1 MKIIC
6 SKSNLLQGINMVL
19 RAVPAHSSL
28 NVLECILFDVSEDT
42 ITLTGSNME
51 LGIETKVVGDI
62 LEPGRIALNAKFLSD
77 IVRKLADN
85 NITIETD
92 EYHHASISCEKAKFD
107 IPGRS
112 GDDFPELPSVD
123 KNVFITLNQFSFRS
137 MINETIFS
145 TSDIEENKL
154 MTGESIKMINGK
166 VRITSLDGHRIA
178 MRYYDIKANEGEAID
193 IIVPG
198 KALADLARIVQG
210 DSYSEI
216 TMYVTQYHALFEF
229 DQTRVVAR
237 LLEGKYYPV
246 DQMITD
252 DYDTKIEVN
261 KADFIS
267 CLDRSILLTSGSD
280 SKPIV
285 FNLVGN
291 NMELTI
297 QSDSGSMR
305 ENIEVVKEGK
315 DFRAGFNPKFLLDAF
330 RAIDDETISIYFI
343 NDKTPCS
350 IKNDNKDYIYIILPV
365 TIS

>member
-1 MKIIC
+1 MKIVC
-6 SKSNLLQGINMVL
+6 SKSNLLQGINIVL

-28 NVLECILFDVSEDT
+28 NVLECILIDVDDDT
-42 ITLTGSNME
+42 ITLTANNME

-62 LEPGRIALNAKFLSD
+62 IEPGRIALNAKFFSD

-92 EYHHASISCEKAKFD
+92 EYYHANISCEKAKFD

-112 GDDFPELPSVD
+112 GEDFPELPSVD
-123 KNVFITLNQFSFRS
+123 KTKSVVLNQFSFRS

-145 TSDIEENKL
+145 ISDIEENKI
-154 MTGESIKMINGK
+154 MTGESIKMVDGRI
-166 VRITSLDGHRIA
+166 RITSLDGHRIA
-178 MRYYDIKANEGEAID
+178 MRYYDIKENNGFDGD

-198 KALADLARIVQG
+198 KALSDLARIVQG
-210 DSYSEI
+210 DAYSDI
-216 TMYVTQYHALFEF
+216 NMFVTDYHALFEF
-229 DQTRVVAR
+229 DNTRVVTR

-246 DQMITD
+246 DQMLTD

-261 KADFIS
+261 KQDFIN

-280 SKPIV
+280 SKPIIL
-285 FNLVGN
+285 NLVGN
-291 NMELTI
+291 NMEFTI
-297 QSDSGSMR
+297 TSDIGSMR
-305 ENIEVVKEGK
+305 ENLEVTREGK

-330 RAIDDETISIYFI
+330 KAIDDETISIYFI